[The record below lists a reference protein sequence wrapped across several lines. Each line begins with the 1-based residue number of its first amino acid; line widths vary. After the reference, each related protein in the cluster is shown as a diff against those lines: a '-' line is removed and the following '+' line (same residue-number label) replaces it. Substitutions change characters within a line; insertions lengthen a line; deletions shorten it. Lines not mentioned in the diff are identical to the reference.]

1 VIIEFSQ
8 SFNPT
13 ETLMLIA
20 NDPKRRIHI
29 EKAPEKLVPISYII
43 NDLWPK
49 LGFLPIDPENPGIGM
64 IA

>member
-1 VIIEFSQ
+1 
-8 SFNPT
+8 
-13 ETLMLIA
+13 MLIA